1 LCGWTPKSAGTTA
14 ELFLAVKTSTHT
26 NWHGWQRTVVVLL
39 PALLCVGHVL
49 GLWSLGLLQRVD
61 GWLHDQAVQLAALER
76 TDPRVVIV
84 AIDENSLADWGRWP
98 WPRQRMAELVD
109 ALFDEQGVS
118 VVGLDMVFAE
128 PDMGDARLARAL
140 INRPVVL
147 GQYFTNEAGAR
158 QTGTLGPRLPGEP
171 VLPNPHNTW
180 TQWTAYGANQAVL
193 TAAVHNA
200 GHFNALLDADGVVR
214 SIPAVVEHDGQW
226 HEALAL
232 GIYRRWKKLQPW
244 RVQTMPWGAANA
256 VQALVPTDGD
266 HPAWTLGERAGLVVP
281 YRGAPGQV
289 FEQFSA
295 SDIVKGRVTRQT
307 LQGAVVLVG
316 ATAPGLMDRQ
326 STPMGINVPGV
337 EIHANMVS
345 ALMDERIW
353 VRPVFAPIVVAMGL
367 LLMAGGALWFL
378 PRLGWRGTW
387 VLALSSW
394 TALVGVTAAV
404 WVSLGWVM
412 PLAAALLM
420 VWLML
425 VCKLAWGFALESQA
439 RSVVWQSLRRYFP
452 AQRWEVMR
460 RAIGSPVQAPLVER
474 EMTVMFCDWQGF
486 TALAERVT
494 PHRLQR
500 LLNHVLS
507 EITEAI
513 EAQGGTVDKYMGDCV
528 MAFWGAPHAN
538 RYHASDAVTAAMRIV
553 TLIESRTD
561 SDKYPELLGLGVTVG
576 IHTGTMLVGD
586 MGSTHRQSYT
596 VVGDAVN
603 VAARLQN
610 QCADQ
615 GVRILVSAST
625 ADQNPLV
632 NWKPLGELRLTGR
645 QQSVAI
651 FTPFVINQ
659 PERRP

>member
-1 LCGWTPKSAGTTA
+1 
-14 ELFLAVKTSTHT
+14 
-26 NWHGWQRTVVVLL
+26 VVLL
-39 PALLCVGHVL
+39 PALLCAGHAL
-49 GLWSLGLLQRVD
+49 GFWSLGLVQRVD
-61 GWLHDQAVQLAALER
+61 GWLHDQAVQFAAPER
-76 TDPRVVIV
+76 PDNRVVIV
-84 AIDENSLADWGRWP
+84 TIDENSLADWGRWP

-118 VVGLDMVFAE
+118 VVGMDMVFAE
-128 PDMGDARLARAL
+128 PDTGDKRLAQAL
-140 INRPVVL
+140 NKRPVVL

-158 QTGTLGPRLPGEP
+158 RTGTLGPRLPGDP
-171 VLPNPHNTW
+171 VVQHPLNSW
-180 TQWTAYGANQAVL
+180 TQLSAYGANQAVL
-193 TAAVHNA
+193 IEAVNTA

-214 SIPAVVEHDGQW
+214 SIPAVVEHDGHW

-232 GIYRRWKKLQPW
+232 GIYRRWKKMEPW
-244 RVQTMPWGAANA
+244 RVQTMPWGAAQA
-256 VQALVPTDGD
+256 VQAIVPANNQ
-266 HPAWTLGERAGLVVP
+266 HPTWSLGERAGLVVP
-281 YRGAPGQV
+281 YRGKPGQV
-289 FEQFSA
+289 FEQVSA
-295 SDIVKGRVTRQT
+295 TDIAKGRLARQS

-337 EIHANMVS
+337 EIHAHMVS
-345 ALMDERIW
+345 ALMDGRIW
-353 VRPVFAPIVVAMGL
+353 VRPVFTPLAVAFAL
-367 LLMAGGALWFL
+367 LLMAMGALWFL

-394 TALVGVTAAV
+394 AALLSLAAV
-404 WVSLGWVM
+404 VWAALGWVM
-412 PLAAALLM
+412 PLAAALLL

-425 VCKLAWGFALESQA
+425 VLKLAWGFALESQA
-439 RSVVWQSLRRYFP
+439 RSVVWQTLRRYFP

-460 RAIGSPVQAPLVER
+460 RAIDSPVQAPLVER

-528 MAFWGAPHAN
+528 MAFWGAPQAN
-538 RYHASDAVTAAMRIV
+538 PNHASDAVTSALRIV
-553 TLIESRTD
+553 ALMESQTA
-561 SDKYPELLGLGVTVG
+561 SEKYPELLGLGVTVG

-603 VAARLQN
+603 VAARLQS

-645 QQSVAI
+645 QQSVTI
-651 FTPFVINQ
+651 LTPIVINQ
-659 PERRP
+659 LERRP

>member
-1 LCGWTPKSAGTTA
+1 M
-14 ELFLAVKTSTHT
+14 
-26 NWHGWQRTVVVLL
+26 VLL
-39 PALLCVGHVL
+39 PAVLCVGHIL
-49 GLWSLGLLQRVD
+49 GLWTWGLLQRVD
-61 GWLHDQAVQLAALER
+61 GWLHDQAVQLVALER

-118 VVGLDMVFAE
+118 LVGLDMVFAE

-147 GQYFTNEAGAR
+147 GQYFTNEVGAR
-158 QTGTLGPRLPGEP
+158 QTGTLGPRLPGDP

-180 TQWTAYGANQAVL
+180 TQWSAYGANQAVL
-193 TAAVHNA
+193 TAAANHA

-214 SIPAVVEHDGQW
+214 SIPAVVEHGGQW

-232 GIYRRWKKLQPW
+232 GIYRRWKKMPAW
-244 RVQTMPWGAANA
+244 RVQTMPWGHANA
-256 VQALVPTDGD
+256 VQALVPMD
-266 HPAWTLGERAGLVVP
+266 HQHPTWTVGERAGLVVP
-281 YRGAPGQV
+281 YRGKPGQV
-289 FEQFSA
+289 FEQISA
-295 SDIVKGRVTRQT
+295 IDIAKGRLPRQT

-337 EIHANMVS
+337 EIHAHMVS
-345 ALMDERIW
+345 ALMDGRIW
-353 VRPVFAPIVVAMGL
+353 VRPVFAPIAVAFALM
-367 LLMAGGALWFL
+367 LMALGALWFL

-394 TALVGVTAAV
+394 AALLSLAAMA
-404 WVSLGWVM
+404 WATLGWVM
-412 PLAAALLM
+412 PLAAAVLM

-425 VCKLAWGFALESQA
+425 VFKLAWGFALESQA

-460 RAIGSPVQAPLVER
+460 RATDSPVQAPLVER

-513 EAQGGTVDKYMGDCV
+513 EAHGGTVDKYMGDCV
-528 MAFWGAPHAN
+528 MAFWGAPQVN
-538 RYHASDAVTAAMRIV
+538 DQHASDAVASALRIV
-553 TLIESRTD
+553 ALMEAQTA
-561 SDKYPELLGLGVTVG
+561 SDKYPELLGLGVTIG

-603 VAARLQN
+603 VAARLQS

>member
-1 LCGWTPKSAGTTA
+1 
-14 ELFLAVKTSTHT
+14 VKTSTDT
-26 NWHGWQRTVVVLL
+26 SWHGWQRTVVVVL
-39 PALLCVGHVL
+39 PALLCAGHVL
-49 GLWSLGLLQRVD
+49 GFWSLGLVQRVD
-61 GWLHDQAVQLAALER
+61 GWLHDQAVQIAASER
-76 TDPRVVIV
+76 PDNRVVIV

-109 ALFDEQGVS
+109 ALFDDQGVA
-118 VVGLDMVFAE
+118 VVGMDMVFAE
-128 PDMGDARLARAL
+128 PDTGDKRLAQAL
-140 INRPVVL
+140 NNRPVVL

-158 QTGTLGPRLPGEP
+158 QTGSLGPRLPGDP
-171 VLPNPHNTW
+171 VVHHPLNTW
-180 TQWTAYGANQAVL
+180 TQWAAYGANQAVL
-193 TAAVHNA
+193 TAAVDTA

-214 SIPAVVEHDGQW
+214 SMPAVVEHDGQW

-232 GIYRRWKKLQPW
+232 GIYRRWKKMPAW
-244 RVQTMPWGAANA
+244 RVQTMPWGAAQA
-256 VQALVPTDGD
+256 VQAIVPTSSQ
-266 HPAWTLGERAGLVVP
+266 HPTWRLGERAGLVVP
-281 YRGAPGQV
+281 YRGKPGQV
-289 FEQFSA
+289 FEQVSA
-295 SDIVKGRVTRQT
+295 TDIVKGRLARQT

-337 EIHANMVS
+337 EIHAHMVS
-345 ALMDERIW
+345 ALMDGRVW
-353 VRPVFAPIVVAMGL
+353 VRPVFAPIAVAFTL
-367 LLMAGGALWFL
+367 LLMLVGALVYL

-394 TALVGVTAAV
+394 GALVSVAVGVWAA
-404 WVSLGWVM
+404 LGWVL

-425 VCKLAWGFALESQA
+425 VFKLAWGFALESQA
-439 RSVVWQSLRRYFP
+439 RSVVWQKLRRYFP

-460 RAIGSPVQAPLVER
+460 RATDSPVQAPLVER

-486 TALAERVT
+486 TTLAERVT

-500 LLNHVLS
+500 LLNHVLG
-507 EITEAI
+507 EITEAV

-528 MAFWGAPHAN
+528 MAFWGAPQAN
-538 RYHASDAVTAAMRIV
+538 RHHARDAVTSALRIV
-553 TLIESRTD
+553 SLIESQTA
-561 SDKYPELLGLGVTVG
+561 SDKYPELLGLGVTIG

-603 VAARLQN
+603 VAARLQS

-632 NWKPLGELRLTGR
+632 DWKPLGELRLKGR
-645 QQSVAI
+645 QQSVATL
-651 FTPFVINQ
+651 TPIVINQ

>member
-1 LCGWTPKSAGTTA
+1 MKPSTD
-14 ELFLAVKTSTHT
+14 TS
-26 NWHGWQRTVVVLL
+26 WHKWQRTIVVLL
-39 PALLCVGHVL
+39 PAVLCVGHTL
-49 GLWSLGLLQRVD
+49 GLWPLGLLHRVD
-61 GWLHDQAVQLAALER
+61 GWVHDQAVQLVAPDR
-76 TDPRVVIV
+76 QDNRVVIV

-128 PDMGDARLARAL
+128 PDPGDERLAKAFL
-140 INRPVVL
+140 NRSVVL
-147 GQYFTNEAGAR
+147 GQYFTKEAGAR
-158 QTGTLGPRLPGEP
+158 QTGTLGPRLLGDP

-180 TQWTAYGANQAVL
+180 TQWSAYGANQAVL
-193 TAAVHNA
+193 TAAVLNA

-214 SIPAVVEHDGQW
+214 SIPAVVEHGGQW

-232 GIYRRWKKLQPW
+232 GIYRQWKKLPTW
-244 RVQTMPWGAANA
+244 RVQTMPWGNANA
-256 VQALVPTDGD
+256 VQALVPADNQ
-266 HPAWTLGERAGLVVP
+266 HPAWTVGERAGLVVP
-281 YRGAPGQV
+281 YRGKPGQV
-289 FEQFSA
+289 FEQVSA
-295 SDIVKGRVTRQT
+295 TDIAKGRLARQS

-337 EIHANMVS
+337 EIHAHMVS
-345 ALMDERIW
+345 ALMDGLIW
-353 VRPVFAPIVVAMGL
+353 VRPVFAPIAVAIIL
-367 LLMAGGALWFL
+367 LLMAAGALWFL

-387 VLALSSW
+387 VLALASW
-394 TALVGVTAAV
+394 VALVSLAALV
-404 WVSLGWVM
+404 WAALGWMM
-412 PLAAALLM
+412 PLAAALMM

-425 VCKLAWGFALESQA
+425 VSKLAWGFALESHA

-460 RAIGSPVQAPLVER
+460 RATDSPVQAPLVER

-486 TALAERVT
+486 TALAERVS

-513 EAQGGTVDKYMGDCV
+513 EEQGGTVDKYMGDCV
-528 MAFWGAPHAN
+528 MAFWGAPQASDQHA
-538 RYHASDAVTAAMRIV
+538 RDAVTSAMRIV
-553 TLIESRTD
+553 AGMESQTA

-603 VAARLQN
+603 VAARLQS

-615 GVRILVSAST
+615 GVRILVSDTT
-625 ADQNPLV
+625 ANQNPLV
-632 NWKPLGELRLTGR
+632 NWKPLGKLRLTGR

>member
-1 LCGWTPKSAGTTA
+1 
-14 ELFLAVKTSTHT
+14 VKTSTDKH
-26 NWHGWQRTVVVLL
+26 WHWWQRTVVVLL
-39 PALLCVGHVL
+39 PAVLCVGHAL
-49 GLWSLGLLQRVD
+49 GLWSWGLLQRVD
-61 GWLHDQAVQLAALER
+61 GWLHDQAVQLAAPDR
-76 TDPRVVIV
+76 SDHRVVIV

-98 WPRQRMAELVD
+98 WPRQRMAELID

-128 PDMGDARLARAL
+128 SDPGDARLAQSL
-140 INRPVVL
+140 FNRSVVL

-158 QTGTLGPRLPGEP
+158 QTGTLGPRLPGDP
-171 VLPNPHNTW
+171 ALTNPHNTW
-180 TQWTAYGANQAVL
+180 TQWSAYGANQAVL
-193 TAAVHNA
+193 TAAANHA

-214 SIPAVVEHDGQW
+214 SIPAVVEHAGQW

-232 GIYRRWKKLQPW
+232 GIYRRWKKMQPW

-256 VQALVPTDGD
+256 VQALVPLD
-266 HPAWTLGERAGLVVP
+266 HQHPTWGVGERAGLVVP
-281 YRGAPGQV
+281 YRGQPGLV

-295 SDIVKGRVTRQT
+295 TDIVKGRMARQT

-337 EIHANMVS
+337 EIHAHMVS
-345 ALMDERIW
+345 ALMDGRVW
-353 VRPVFAPIVVAMGL
+353 VRPVFAPIAVAMTL
-367 LLMAGGALWFL
+367 ILMALGALWFL

-394 TALVGVTAAV
+394 AALVSVAV
-404 WVSLGWVM
+404 GLWGALGWVM
-412 PLAAALLM
+412 PLAAAVLM
-420 VWLML
+420 VLLML
-425 VCKLAWGFALESQA
+425 VFKLAWGFALESQA

-460 RAIGSPVQAPLVER
+460 RATDSPVQAPLVER

-513 EAQGGTVDKYMGDCV
+513 EEQGGTVDKYMGDCV
-528 MAFWGAPHAN
+528 MAFWGAPQAN
-538 RYHASDAVTAAMRIV
+538 RNHASDAVVAAMRIV
-553 TLIESRTD
+553 ALIESRTV

-603 VAARLQN
+603 VAERLQS
-610 QCADQ
+610 QCANQ
-615 GVRILVSAST
+615 GVRILVSANT

-632 NWKPLGELRLTGR
+632 NWKPLGESRLKGR

>member
-1 LCGWTPKSAGTTA
+1 M
-14 ELFLAVKTSTHT
+14 
-26 NWHGWQRTVVVLL
+26 L
-39 PALLCVGHVL
+39 PAVLCVGHAL
-49 GLWSLGLLQRVD
+49 GLWSLGLVQRVD
-61 GWLHDQAVQLAALER
+61 GWLHDKAVQIAAPDRL
-76 TDPRVVIV
+76 DHRVVIV

-98 WPRQRMAELVD
+98 WPRQRMAELID
-109 ALFDEQGVS
+109 ALFDEQGVA
-118 VVGLDMVFAE
+118 VVGMDMVFAE
-128 PDMGDARLARAL
+128 ADPGDDRLAQSL
-140 INRPVVL
+140 LNRPVVL

-158 QTGTLGPRLPGEP
+158 QTGTLGPRLPGDP
-171 VLPNPHNTW
+171 VLANAHNTW
-180 TQWTAYGANQAVL
+180 TQWSAYGANQSVL
-193 TAAVHNA
+193 TNATNHA

-214 SIPAVVEHDGQW
+214 SIPAVVEHAGQW

-232 GIYRRWKKLQPW
+232 GVYRRWEKMPAW
-244 RVQTMPWGAANA
+244 RVHTMPWGAAGA
-256 VQALVPTDGD
+256 VQALVPSDD
-266 HPAWTLGERAGLVVP
+266 QHPTWAVGERAGLVVP
-281 YRGAPGQV
+281 YRGKPGQV
-289 FEQFSA
+289 FEQVSA
-295 SDIVKGRVTRQT
+295 TDVAMGRLARQT

-337 EIHANMVS
+337 EIHAHMVS
-345 ALMDERIW
+345 ALMDGRIW
-353 VRPVFAPIVVAMGL
+353 VRPVFAPIAVAFALM
-367 LLMAGGALWFL
+367 LMAVGALWFL

-394 TALVGVTAAV
+394 GAMISVSVALWAA
-404 WVSLGWVM
+404 LGWVM

-425 VCKLAWGFALESQA
+425 VFKLAWGFALESQA

-460 RAIGSPVQAPLVER
+460 RATDSPVQAPLVER

-486 TALAERVT
+486 TTVAERVT
-494 PHRLQR
+494 PPRLQR

-507 EITEAI
+507 EITEAV
-513 EAQGGTVDKYMGDCV
+513 EEQGGTVDKYMGDCV
-528 MAFWGAPHAN
+528 MAFWGAPQAN
-538 RYHASDAVTAAMRIV
+538 RHHARDAVTSALRIV
-553 TLIESRTD
+553 GLMEAQTA
-561 SDKYPELLGLGVTVG
+561 SDKYPELLGLGVTIG

-603 VAARLQN
+603 VAARLQS

-615 GVRILVSAST
+615 RVRILVSAST
-625 ADQNPLV
+625 AEQNPLV
-632 NWKPLGELRLTGR
+632 NWKPLGELRLKGR

-651 FTPFVINQ
+651 FTPLVINQ

>member
-1 LCGWTPKSAGTTA
+1 M
-14 ELFLAVKTSTHT
+14 KTSTDT
-26 NWHGWQRTVVVLL
+26 RWHGWQRTVVVLL
-39 PALLCVGHVL
+39 PAVLCVGHVL
-49 GLWSLGLLQRVD
+49 GLWTSGLLQRVD
-61 GWLHDQAVQLAALER
+61 GWLHDQAVQFVAPDR
-76 TDPRVVIV
+76 PDHRVVIV

-98 WPRQRMAELVD
+98 WPRQRMAELID
-109 ALFDEQGVS
+109 ALLDEQGVS

-128 PDMGDARLARAL
+128 PDPGDASLGRSLF
-140 INRPVVL
+140 NRPVVL

-158 QTGTLGPRLPGEP
+158 TTGQLGPRLPGDP
-171 VLPNPHNTW
+171 VLPNPKNNW
-180 TQWTAYGANQAVL
+180 TQWSSYGANQAVL
-193 TAAVHNA
+193 TNAAKQA

-214 SIPAVVEHDGQW
+214 SIPAVLEHEGQW

-232 GIYRRWKKLQPW
+232 GIYRRWKKMPAW

-256 VQALVPTDGD
+256 VQALVPVD
-266 HPAWTLGERAGLVVP
+266 HQHPIWALGERAGLVVP
-281 YRGAPGQV
+281 YRGRPGQV
-289 FEQFSA
+289 FEQVSA
-295 SDIVKGRVTRQT
+295 TDIVKGRLARRS

-337 EIHANMVS
+337 EIHAHMVS
-345 ALMDERIW
+345 ALMDGRIW
-353 VRPVFAPIVVAMGL
+353 VRPVFAPIAVTVML
-367 LLMAGGALWFL
+367 VLMALGAWWCL

-387 VLALSSW
+387 VLAMASWAGLLSLAALLWW
-394 TALVGVTAAV
+394 T
-404 WVSLGWVM
+404 WGWVIPM
-412 PLAAALLM
+412 AAAALM

-425 VCKLAWGFALESQA
+425 VFKLAWGFALESQA
-439 RSVVWQSLRRYFP
+439 RNVVWQSLRRYFP

-460 RAIGSPVQAPLVER
+460 RATDSPVQAPLVER

-528 MAFWGAPHAN
+528 MAFWGAPQAN
-538 RYHASDAVTAAMRIV
+538 PHHASDAVTAAMRIV
-553 TLIESRTD
+553 SQIESQTA
-561 SDKYPELLGLGVTVG
+561 SDKYPELLGLGVTIG

-603 VAARLQN
+603 VAARLQS

-615 GVRILVSAST
+615 GVRILVSDTT
-625 ADQNPLV
+625 ADQSPLI